1 MRRPEGGW
9 RGIFLLPAVN
19 RRAWS
24 ELGGVT
30 WSDVWL
36 SSSSSCV
43 RCRLHSPDTRRGSVS
58 EIGACEHASI
68 CGSVSIVASPSRFSF
83 TDLRVAADS
92 VIAATPSGDLRPPH
106 VRRVGWFSTPKLLV
120 TQRTALLRR
129 PRVNRVG
136 VVRLLSPT
144 VTDAVDAR
152 PREIETPASISP
164 YHYPRR
170 EQRPANYSHVF
181 ECPCVKSRLRNRV
194 FSRESSVK
202 ISADARLC
210 LALKLCLYVP

>member
-1 MRRPEGGW
+1 MRRPKGGW

-24 ELGGVT
+24 ELDGVT

-36 SSSSSCV
+36 SSSSCV
-43 RCRLHSPDTRRGSVS
+43 RCQLHSPDTRRGSVS
-58 EIGACEHASI
+58 EIGACEYASI
-68 CGSVSIVASPSRFSF
+68 YGFVSIVASPLHFSF
-83 TDLRVAADS
+83 TDLRIAADS
-92 VIAATPSGDLRPPH
+92 VIAATPSGNLTAPTRTKGRVVLHPQIISHATHGFAQAAPSKS
-106 VRRVGWFSTPKLLV
+106 RRRRSLV
-120 TQRTALLRR
+120 
-129 PRVNRVG
+129 
-136 VVRLLSPT
+136 

-202 ISADARLC
+202 ISADAQLC